1 MENIYTVREAANQL
15 GVSTTTVRRLADEF
29 AEHLP
34 DFHPLPGQHR
44 KLTDADLRTMSAIT
58 TRLRNSPGRNRAAL
72 LAELTASG
80 SEPLIIPATL
90 PPPSPANSQDSPG
103 SAITGEPIPESLPG
117 SPDTSPAFLAV
128 RNELERMTSV
138 QMSEVARLSA
148 EVEQIKRQA
157 SRPAQTDVTR
167 PLAIAAAIGGCI
179 LLASIAAAAFTG
191 DITWTLTGSVLV
203 SLLIMAALA
212 YGLW

>member
-1 MENIYTVREAANQL
+1 
-15 GVSTTTVRRLADEF
+15 
-29 AEHLP
+29 
-34 DFHPLPGQHR
+34 
-44 KLTDADLRTMSAIT
+44 MSAIT
-58 TRLRNSPGRNRAAL
+58 TRLRNSPGTNRAAL

-103 SAITGEPIPESLPG
+103 SAITGELTPEALPG

-138 QMSEVARLSA
+138 QISEVARLSA

-203 SLLIMAALA
+203 SLLVMAALA

>member
-1 MENIYTVREAANQL
+1 
-15 GVSTTTVRRLADEF
+15 
-29 AEHLP
+29 
-34 DFHPLPGQHR
+34 
-44 KLTDADLRTMSAIT
+44 
-58 TRLRNSPGRNRAAL
+58 
-72 LAELTASG
+72 
-80 SEPLIIPATL
+80 
-90 PPPSPANSQDSPG
+90 
-103 SAITGEPIPESLPG
+103 
-117 SPDTSPAFLAV
+117 SPAFLAV